1 MSASNVL
8 IAAPI
13 YSDAFT
19 GNLYTPSITGGS
31 WEAGNPLT
39 NLQDRRLHR
48 VARSSGVTAAQTLF
62 TADLGAA
69 RSVRCVALPKHTI
82 STAGTVRA
90 RGFLAVPVLDSL
102 TVGDAAWTASGTPT
116 RSAAARTCADG
127 VPLDLIGD
135 DTIGAIEY
143 YARAVTY
150 TGNAQKVVA
159 WRVSKGTL
167 VPAGESRVVLRDT
180 GGAADRLAIN
190 LTWSGTVL
198 TATAVTGTVLSST
211 LLSNGDYRVVA
222 LSTSVTAAN
231 AHEIRMLPAAAAAN
245 DTGNI
250 YFGDVTTF
258 DAATDQQVHDSG
270 ATAAIPAG
278 LTAEDTTGL
287 NCAWASVVADGTT
300 AARYWRVNISDSTN
314 AAGYVDVARLV
325 VAGGYQPT
333 INMAPGASISLESD
347 TTRTVSDGGAA
358 IYDTRPLRRVARFS
372 VVNLPTSEAFT
383 SAWRVQKHLGASTQ
397 CFVMLSPEAAHA
409 ERVEQS
415 FLATIRE
422 LSAIEYREAAFGNL
436 SLAVVEEL

>member
-1 MSASNVL
+1 MSSANVL

-19 GNLYTPSITGGS
+19 GNLYTPAVTGGS

-90 RGFLAVPVLDSL
+90 RGFLSVPVLDSL
-102 TVGDAAWTASGTPT
+102 TVGDAAWTAGGTPT
-116 RSAAARTCADG
+116 RSIAAYTATDG
-127 VPLDLIGD
+127 VPMDLIGD
-135 DTIGAIEY
+135 DDGAGLERY
-143 YARAVTY
+143 HRVVAF
-150 TGNAQKVVA
+150 TGNATKVIA
-159 WRVSKGTL
+159 FRIKKGT
-167 VPAGESRVVLRDT
+167 ATTSVVQLYDDT
-180 GGAADRLAIN
+180 AVAERFRCTI
-190 LTWSGTVL
+190 TWSGTVPSL
-198 TATAVTGTVLSST
+198 AFATGSLISST
-211 LLSNGDYRVVA
+211 LIGDGVYRVVGLTA
-222 LSTSVTAAN
+222 SVTAAN
-231 AHEIRMLPAAAAAN
+231 TNRLYVQPTTATAAE
-245 DTGNI
+245 TGDI
-250 YFGDVTTF
+250 YYADVTAF
-258 DAATDQQVHDSG
+258 DATTDQQVHDSG
-270 ATAAIPAG
+270 YTAAIPAG
-278 LTAEDTTGL
+278 LTTEDTTGM
-287 NCAWASVVADGTT
+287 NCAWASIVADGTT
-300 AARYWRVNISDSTN
+300 AARYWRVNIADTTN

-333 INMAPGASISLESD
+333 INMAPGASISLESE

-358 IYDTRPLRRVARFS
+358 IYDTRPMRRVARFS
-372 VVNLPTSEAFT
+372 VMNLPTSEAFT
-383 SAWRVQKHLGASTQ
+383 EAWRVQKHLGASTQ
-397 CFVMLSPEAAHA
+397 CFVSLSPEASHA
-409 ERVEQS
+409 ERVEQA